1 MTNVNGNYKK
11 NLPAKYSRVTAAKS
25 RIRGGY
31 QASKKWA
38 VGIGKKTTGEQR
50 FLGKTLPKALF
61 KTAKFAFRHPITATA
76 LAFVPSAMKKIAKS
90 PGLKFSKF
98 RQFDKRGRK
107 II

>member
-1 MTNVNGNYKK
+1 MTNVNGNWKK
-11 NLPAKYSRVTAAKS
+11 SLKKQTKS
-25 RIRGGY
+25 
-31 QASKKWA
+31 AKKWA

-50 FLGKTLPKALF
+50 FLGKTLPTALF
-61 KTAKFAFRHPITATA
+61 KTAKFAFKHPITATA
-76 LAFVPSAMKKIAKS
+76 LAFVHSAMKKIAKS

>member
-11 NLPAKYSRVTAAKS
+11 KL
-25 RIRGGY
+25 
-31 QASKKWA
+31 KKTFKK
-38 VGIGKKTTGEQR
+38 ISKKTTGEQR

-61 KTAKFAFRHPITATA
+61 KTAKFAFKHPITATA
-76 LAFVPSAMKKIAKS
+76 LTLVPSAMRKIAGSQK
-90 PGLKFSKF
+90 GLKFPKF

>member
-1 MTNVNGNYKK
+1 MTNVNGNWKK
-11 NLPAKYSRVTAAKS
+11 SLKKQTKS
-25 RIRGGY
+25 
-31 QASKKWA
+31 AKKWA

-61 KTAKFAFRHPITATA
+61 KTAKFAFKHPITATA
-76 LAFVPSAMKKIAKS
+76 LTLVPSAMKKIAKS